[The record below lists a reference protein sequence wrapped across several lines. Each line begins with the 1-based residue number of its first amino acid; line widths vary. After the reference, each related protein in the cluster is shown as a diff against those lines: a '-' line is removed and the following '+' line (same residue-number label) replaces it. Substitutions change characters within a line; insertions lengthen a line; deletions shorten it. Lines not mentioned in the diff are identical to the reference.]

1 MLPNSIFY
9 CKTIFDFLT
18 PEMQKCENWIF
29 SYFGPGP
36 GGQGP
41 KAGRPWPGPGPSR
54 ATAGLE
60 GGPRAGPSLGRRG
73 GTPLFGKLFPYS
85 GSKVTITRKLRTGA
99 QNEGN
104 APTKDAMHS
113 PSAEL
118 RIPTLV
124 GAKDPESA
132 SVWLKETKFGAQET
146 GFLPGKQGV
155 KC

>member
-1 MLPNSIFY
+1 MKIDIF
-9 CKTIFDFLT
+9 I
-18 PEMQKCENWIF
+18 
-29 SYFGPGP
+29 FGPGP
-36 GGQGP
+36 GRPARLGP
-41 KAGRPWPGPGPSR
+41 GRSSPGPAR
-54 ATAGLE
+54 A
-60 GGPRAGPSLGRRG
+60 RAGAAAGRRG
-73 GTPLFGKLFPYS
+73 GTLLFGHLFSYS

-132 SVWLKETKFGAQET
+132 SVCLKGTKFVARKL
-146 GFLPGKQGV
+146 GFDVGNRG
-155 KC
+155 